1 MIHLIVIC
9 HRASRTYDLVVL
21 FVQKS
26 FEELIE
32 LASKGNDENVTVLG
46 KQLKSNDGFDVYAQM
61 PDDLVLYCFGQAVG
75 RNLGG

>member
-1 MIHLIVIC
+1 MRPERLTLLC
-9 HRASRTYDLVVL
+9 Y

-46 KQLKSNDGFDVYAQM
+46 KQLKSNDGLDVYSQM
-61 PDDLVLYCFGQAVG
+61 PDDLVLYCFGHTVG
-75 RNLGG
+75 RNLGKTSA